1 MKQIVLTLL
10 FVMAAV
16 SGLSAQEDKDMLI
29 VYEVNGMVKT
39 INKSKAI
46 LVKRLDS
53 LSFASKLN
61 IPEEGFIKLID
72 KKGRKMYTLKNKCSG
87 RISAL
92 IENQKQAGK
101 NLSNQYF
108 AYVLRNLTRNDNSR
122 IFNTGLTTGIYRNDA
137 DSLLCDIDSLQNV
150 VDSLQNVINSMV
162 PDSLKKK

>member
-10 FVMAAV
+10 FVMAV

-29 VYEVNGMVKT
+29 VYEVSGMVKT
-39 INKSKAI
+39 VNKSKNI

-53 LSFASKLN
+53 LSFSSKLN
-61 IPEEGFIKLID
+61 IPEDGSIKLID
-72 KKGRKMYTLKNKCSG
+72 KKGRKMYTLKNKCMG

-150 VDSLQNVINSMV
+150 VDSLQNVV
-162 PDSLKKK
+162 DSLKKK

>member
-61 IPEEGFIKLID
+61 IPEEGFIKLLRGFI
-72 KKGRKMYTLKNKCSG
+72 KKAPSAKIAVMTPWKIVNPPYPDIT
-87 RISAL
+87 RIM
-92 IENQKQAGK
+92 IEQCHNFTIPTH
-101 NLSNQYF
+101 L
-108 AYVLRNLTRNDNSR
+108 V
-122 IFNTGLTTGIYRNDA
+122 
-137 DSLLCDIDSLQNV
+137 
-150 VDSLQNVINSMV
+150 
-162 PDSLKKK
+162 